1 MLMMNSKLRPMGIL
15 LVVALPL
22 ASCGGGG
29 GSSSNQPAAPA
40 LTSIALSP
48 LTVSLPPGG
57 TQQLTVTGTYSG
69 GSTGTLTSGE
79 TFLSSNTAV
88 ATVSSS
94 GLLTVAANAAP
105 GATAT
110 VSATDVASGKT
121 TSATD
126 STVVTVTG
134 TAAAGPPT
142 ASSAQAVMATAETN
156 PLCTALEPFYWE
168 IGNSASS
175 LASGS
180 VGTDT
185 SGNPV
190 LGTTRMAIASASK
203 WIYATYVTQL
213 RGSAANLTSND
224 IKFLNFTSGYTNMGS
239 NGTACPASLSPDT
252 VNGCLALTNPST
264 GQPYSAQNPATVG
277 VFDYDAGHIE
287 NHASLFTALGNVP
300 ASQLGSQIGSELG
313 LTDTSQFVYT
323 MPLLAGAIVTD
334 AEVYAGILRGILSG
348 TLFMHDALSVQPVCT
363 LPSASCPAA
372 YSPIPRAWHYSMGHW
387 IEDDATGD
395 GAFSSPGAYGFYP
408 WIDASVKYYGIIAR
422 SDSNGTGE
430 GYASAQCGQVLR
442 LAWTTGVQQ

>member
-1 MLMMNSKLRPMGIL
+1 MIMMNSRRRPIGIL
-15 LVVALPL
+15 LAATLLL

-29 GSSSNQPAAPA
+29 GPSSQSAP
-40 LTSIALSP
+40 LSLISIALSP
-48 LTVSLPPGG
+48 LTVSLPPDG
-57 TQQLTVTGTYSG
+57 TQQLTVQGTYSS
-69 GSTGTLTSGE
+69 GSTSTLTSGE

-94 GLLTVAANAAP
+94 GLVTVAGNAAN
-105 GATAT
+105 GTT
-110 VSATDVASGKT
+110 VTISATDVASGKT
-121 TSATD
+121 TSAAD
-126 STVVTVTG
+126 STVVTVSG
-134 TAAAGPPT
+134 IAATGPPT
-142 ASSAQAVMATAETN
+142 ASSVQAVTATAETD
-156 PLCTALEPFYWE
+156 PLCTVIEPFYWE
-168 IGNSASS
+168 IGSGVSS

-190 LGTTRMAIASASK
+190 LGTTKMAIASASK

-213 RGSAANLTSND
+213 RGSAANLTPDD
-224 IKFLNFTSGYTNMGS
+224 IKFLNFTSGYTNMAS
-239 NGTACPASLSPDT
+239 NGTACPVNLSPDT
-252 VNGCLALTNPST
+252 VNGCLALTNPTT

-287 NHASLFTALGNVP
+287 NHASQFTALGNVP
-300 ASQLGSQIGSELG
+300 TSQLGSQIGPELG
-313 LTDTSQFVYT
+313 VTDTSQFLYT
-323 MPLLAGAIVTD
+323 VPLLSGALVTD
-334 AEVYAGILRGILSG
+334 AEVYAGVLRGILSG
-348 TLFMHDALSVQPVCT
+348 ALFMHDALSLQPVCT
-363 LPSASCPAA
+363 QPSASCPAA

-422 SDSNGTGE
+422 DDPNGIEE
-430 GYASAQCGQVLR
+430 GYSSAQCGQDLR

>member
-1 MLMMNSKLRPMGIL
+1 MVMMNSKLRPLGLL

-29 GSSSNQPAAPA
+29 GSSTQPATLS

-48 LTVSLPPGG
+48 LAVSLSPGG

-69 GSTGTLTSGE
+69 GSTSTLMSGE

-94 GLLTVAANAAP
+94 GLLTVAGNAPA
-105 GATAT
+105 GATA
-110 VSATDVASGKT
+110 VISATDVASGKT

-142 ASSAQAVMATAETN
+142 ASSVQAVTATAEAN
-156 PLCTALEPFYWE
+156 PHCTVLEPFYWE

-190 LGTTRMAIASASK
+190 LGTTKMAIASASK

-224 IKFLNFTSGYTNMGS
+224 IRFLDFTSGYTNMGS
-239 NGTACPASLSPDT
+239 NGTACPANLSPDT
-252 VNGCLALTNPST
+252 VNGCLALTNPAT
-264 GQPYSAQNPATVG
+264 AQPYSAQNPTTVG

-287 NHASLFTALGNVP
+287 NHAAQFTALGNVP

-323 MPLLAGAIVTD
+323 VPLLAGAIVTN
-334 AEVYAGILRGILSG
+334 AEVYAGILRRILSG
-348 TLFMHDALSVQPVCT
+348 ALFMHDALSVQPVCT

-408 WIDASVKYYGIIAR
+408 WIDASAKYYGIIAR
-422 SDSNGTGE
+422 DDSTGIEE

>member
-1 MLMMNSKLRPMGIL
+1 MVMMNSKLRSTGIL
-15 LVVALPL
+15 LAAALL
-22 ASCGGGG
+22 LGACGGGG
-29 GSSSNQPAAPA
+29 GSSTEPAAPS
-40 LTSIALSP
+40 LISIALSP
-48 LTVSLPPGG
+48 LTVSLPAGG

-69 GSTGTLTSGE
+69 GSTSALTSGE
-79 TFLSSNTAV
+79 TFLSSNTEV

-94 GLLTVAANAAP
+94 GLVTVAANAAG

-110 VSATDVASGKT
+110 ISATDVASGKT

-126 STVVTVTG
+126 STIVTVS
-134 TAAAGPPT
+134 APVAAGAPT
-142 ASSAQAVMATAETN
+142 ASSVQAVTATAETN
-156 PLCTALEPFYWE
+156 ALCTVLEPFYWE
-168 IGNSASS
+168 IGNSVSS

-190 LGTTRMAIASASK
+190 LGTTQMAIASASK
-203 WIYATYVTQL
+203 WIYATYVAQL

-239 NGTACPASLSPDT
+239 NGTACPANLSPDT
-252 VNGCLALTNPST
+252 VNGCLALTNPTT

-287 NHASLFTALGNVP
+287 NHAAQFTALGNVP
-300 ASQLGSQIGSELG
+300 ASQLGSQIGSQLG
-313 LTDTSQFVYT
+313 LADTSQFVYT
-323 MPLLAGAIVTD
+323 MPLLAGAVVTN

-348 TLFMHDALSVQPVCT
+348 ALFMHDALSVQPVCT
-363 LPSASCPAA
+363 LPSTSCPAA

-422 SDSNGTGE
+422 HDPNGTGE
-430 GYASAQCGQVLR
+430 GYSSAQCGQVLR
-442 LAWTTGVQQ
+442 QAWTTGVQQ